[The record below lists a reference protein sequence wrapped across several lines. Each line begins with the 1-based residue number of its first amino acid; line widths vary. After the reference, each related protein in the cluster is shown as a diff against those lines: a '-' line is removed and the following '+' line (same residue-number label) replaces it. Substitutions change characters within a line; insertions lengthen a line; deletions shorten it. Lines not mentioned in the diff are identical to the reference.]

1 MKRSKAREETVRVR
15 FTVAELEPVRRAAAA
30 EGVPL
35 STYLRRLAI
44 TSRAAPGAQDE
55 RVRRALEALG
65 SLSKAEAD
73 ELREDVRELR
83 GGWDRRGRR

>member
-1 MKRSKAREETVRVR
+1 MKKTKAREETVRVR
-15 FTVAELEPVRRAAAA
+15 FTAAELEPVRRAAAA

-44 TSRAAPGAQDE
+44 TARPTPGAEDE
-55 RVRRALEALG
+55 RVKRALAALG

-83 GGWDRRGRR
+83 EGWDRRGRR